1 MVAMRMMQVAFYQ
14 VIDMVSVWNPVV
26 AAFGTM
32 NVPFVVT
39 AAGMPICASVGVRC
53 VHRKHVLIDMIPV
66 HMVQVPLMQ
75 VVDVPV
81 MADRLMPAVW
91 PVPVSVAGMLLA
103 FVHHNSSTD
112 RCVPRGRL
120 RTSRQR
126 RLSGVQG
133 IAFQAKGKTV
143 LRPQR
148 AARCKPQQGGSTL
161 SFPAAANQQKRL
173 SAQWKLAFGGSRG
186 EEQEEA
192 ETEHS
197 DGSRKAHRS
206 INPIHPPGIQAD
218 ETNGGPL

>member
-1 MVAMRMMQVAFYQ
+1 MIVMRMMQVAFYQ
-14 VIDMVSVWNPVV
+14 VVDMVPMRHPIM
-26 AAFGTM
+26 AAIGTM

-39 AAGMPICASVGVRC
+39 AAGMLICASVGVRC
-53 VHRKHVLIDMIPV
+53 VHLKHVLIDMIPV
-66 HMVQVPLMQ
+66 HMVQVPVMQ

-112 RCVPRGRL
+112 KCVPRGRL

-126 RLSGVQG
+126 RLSGVHG
-133 IAFQAKGKTV
+133 IAFQAKRKTV
-143 LRPQR
+143 LRRNAPR
-148 AARCKPQQGGSTL
+148 DANPSKAAPHCHFWRPPTSR
-161 SFPAAANQQKRL
+161 KRL

-192 ETEHS
+192 ETKHS
-197 DGSRKAHRS
+197 DGSRKGEGL
-206 INPIHPPGIQAD
+206 ILLENLVGVHPR
-218 ETNGGPL
+218 